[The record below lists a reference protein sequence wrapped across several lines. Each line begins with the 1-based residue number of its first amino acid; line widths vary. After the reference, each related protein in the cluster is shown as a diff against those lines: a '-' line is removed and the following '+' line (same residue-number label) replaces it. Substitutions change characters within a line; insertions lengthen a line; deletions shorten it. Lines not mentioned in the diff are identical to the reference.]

1 MKNLLSI
8 LTILFFSNLSFSQ
21 TIEERVSK
29 LEKEIENIKE
39 VNNTLKDNYQL
50 FKGEQVAHVEEV
62 EIKFIKADGDK
73 IGKTVTVELLVTNLA
88 NSFSTACSK
97 SVILDELGNE
107 YPSSKIKMGSND
119 NWNYVMTYKDAPVK
133 VKMTFSNVSLKS
145 LYVRRLNFE
154 LANTVTYKN
163 LPVSIDGAQINWK

>member
-50 FKGEQVAHVEEV
+50 FKGEQVAHSEEV
-62 EIKFIKADGDK
+62 EIKLIKVDGDK
-73 IGKTVTVELLVTNLA
+73 VGKTVTVELLVTNFA
-88 NSFSTACSK
+88 NSVPTYCTK

-107 YPSSKIKMGSND
+107 YLSSKIKMGSND
-119 NWNYVMTYKDAPVK
+119 HWNYVMTYKDAPVK
-133 VKMTFSNVSLKS
+133 VKMTFNNVSLKS
-145 LYVRRLNFE
+145 VYVRRLNFE
-154 LANTVTYKN
+154 LSVNYK
-163 LPVSIDGAQINWK
+163 VSAAISIDGAQINWK